1 MYCGLYA
8 CFYHHCVLIFSQD
21 EFSVSDKVALQL
33 AGLQAQ
39 VVLGDYQEG
48 KGQRYNEVEQYL
60 CKRILSHKNQDWSQ
74 QVAIAHRVCK
84 L

>member
-1 MYCGLYA
+1 MGAFSLHTYIDVI
-8 CFYHHCVLIFSQD
+8 VLNLQMIFQD

-48 KGQRYNEVEQYL
+48 KGQRYKEVSQYL
-60 CKRILSHKNQDWSQ
+60 CKRILNYQGLDWSQ
-74 QVAIAHRVCK
+74 QVASAHKV
-84 L
+84 